1 MHPLG
6 FPQSTKRDFRK
17 LVRQK
22 HSNAFRVIEVSGEN
36 HMTAELPPQIQ
47 NQIAQLQQIQ
57 QQIQALTMQKSQIEA
72 MQKESKMALDEL
84 EKLAEDAVV
93 YRSVGELVIKTSK
106 EESITKL
113 KDREETL
120 SLRLQS
126 ISRQEERLTSRFK
139 QLQEQIQQALGP
151 KAQ

>member
-1 MHPLG
+1 
-6 FPQSTKRDFRK
+6 
-17 LVRQK
+17 
-22 HSNAFRVIEVSGEN
+22 
-36 HMTAELPPQIQ
+36 MTAELPPQIQ

-57 QQIQALTMQKSQIEA
+57 QQIQALAMQKSQVEA

-84 EKLAEDAVV
+84 GRLADDAVV
-93 YRSVGELVIKTSK
+93 YRNVGELVIKTSK

-151 KAQ
+151 RAQ

>member
-1 MHPLG
+1 
-6 FPQSTKRDFRK
+6 
-17 LVRQK
+17 
-22 HSNAFRVIEVSGEN
+22 
-36 HMTAELPPQIQ
+36 MTAELPPQIQ

-57 QQIQALTMQKSQIEA
+57 QQVQALAMQKSQIEA

-84 EKLAEDAVV
+84 EKINDDAII
-93 YRSVGELVIKTSK
+93 YRSIGELIVKTDK
-106 EESITKL
+106 KDSISKL

-139 QLQEQIQQALGP
+139 QLQEQIQQALGQR
-151 KAQ
+151 AE

>member
-1 MHPLG
+1 
-6 FPQSTKRDFRK
+6 
-17 LVRQK
+17 
-22 HSNAFRVIEVSGEN
+22 
-36 HMTAELPPQIQ
+36 MTAELPPQVQ

-57 QQIQALTMQKSQIEA
+57 QQIQALAMQKSQIEA

-84 EKLAEDAVV
+84 ERLTDDAVI
-93 YRSVGELVIKTSK
+93 YRNVGELVIKTTR
-106 EESITKL
+106 EDSIAKL

-139 QLQEQIQQALGP
+139 QLQEQLQQVLGTR
-151 KAQ
+151 AQ

>member
-1 MHPLG
+1 
-6 FPQSTKRDFRK
+6 
-17 LVRQK
+17 
-22 HSNAFRVIEVSGEN
+22 
-36 HMTAELPPQIQ
+36 MTAELPPQVQ

-57 QQIQALTMQKSQIEA
+57 QQIQALAMQKSQIEA

-84 EKLAEDAVV
+84 ERLADDAVV
-93 YRSVGELVIKTSK
+93 YRNVGELVVKTNK
-106 EESITKL
+106 GESITKL

-139 QLQEQIQQALGP
+139 QLQEQIQQALGTR
-151 KAQ
+151 AQ

>member
-1 MHPLG
+1 
-6 FPQSTKRDFRK
+6 
-17 LVRQK
+17 
-22 HSNAFRVIEVSGEN
+22 
-36 HMTAELPPQIQ
+36 MTAELPPQIQ

-57 QQIQALTMQKSQIEA
+57 QQIQAMTMQKSQIEA

-84 EKLAEDAVV
+84 ERLTDDSVI

-106 EESITKL
+106 VESISKL

-151 KAQ
+151 RTQ

>member
-1 MHPLG
+1 
-6 FPQSTKRDFRK
+6 
-17 LVRQK
+17 
-22 HSNAFRVIEVSGEN
+22 
-36 HMTAELPPQIQ
+36 MTAELPPQIQ

-57 QQIQALTMQKSQIEA
+57 QQIQALAMQKSQVEA

-84 EKLAEDAVV
+84 ERLTDDAVV
-93 YRSVGELVIKTSK
+93 YRNVGELVIKTSK

-113 KDREETL
+113 KEREETL

-151 KAQ
+151 RAQ

>member
-1 MHPLG
+1 
-6 FPQSTKRDFRK
+6 
-17 LVRQK
+17 
-22 HSNAFRVIEVSGEN
+22 
-36 HMTAELPPQIQ
+36 MTAELPPQVQ

-57 QQIQALTMQKSQIEA
+57 QQIQALAMQKSQIEA

-84 EKLAEDAVV
+84 ERLADDAVV
-93 YRSVGELVIKTSK
+93 YRNVGELVIKTSK

-139 QLQEQIQQALGP
+139 QLQEQIQQALGTR
-151 KAQ
+151 AQ

>member
-1 MHPLG
+1 
-6 FPQSTKRDFRK
+6 
-17 LVRQK
+17 
-22 HSNAFRVIEVSGEN
+22 
-36 HMTAELPPQIQ
+36 MTAELPPQVQ
-47 NQIAQLQQIQ
+47 NQIAQHQQIQ
-57 QQIQALTMQKSQIEA
+57 QQIQALAMQKSQIEA

-84 EKLAEDAVV
+84 DRLTDDAVV
-93 YRSVGELVIKTSK
+93 YRNVGELVIKTSK

-139 QLQEQIQQALGP
+139 QLQEQIQQALGAR
-151 KAQ
+151 AQ

>member
-1 MHPLG
+1 
-6 FPQSTKRDFRK
+6 
-17 LVRQK
+17 
-22 HSNAFRVIEVSGEN
+22 
-36 HMTAELPPQIQ
+36 MTSELPPQIQ

-57 QQIQALTMQKSQIEA
+57 QQIQALAMQKSQIEA

-84 EKLAEDAVV
+84 EKLADDAVI
-93 YRSVGELVIKTSK
+93 YRSIGELVVKTNK
-106 EESITKL
+106 TDSISKL

-151 KAQ
+151 RAE

>member
-1 MHPLG
+1 
-6 FPQSTKRDFRK
+6 
-17 LVRQK
+17 
-22 HSNAFRVIEVSGEN
+22 
-36 HMTAELPPQIQ
+36 MTAELPPQIQ
-47 NQIAQLQQIQ
+47 NQIAQLQQAQ
-57 QQIQALTMQKSQIEA
+57 QQIQALAMQKSQIEA

-84 EKLAEDAVV
+84 ERLTEDVV
-93 YRSVGELVIKTSK
+93 IYRNVGELVIKTSK
-106 EESITKL
+106 EESISKF

-139 QLQEQIQQALGP
+139 QLQEQLQQALGP

>member
-1 MHPLG
+1 
-6 FPQSTKRDFRK
+6 
-17 LVRQK
+17 
-22 HSNAFRVIEVSGEN
+22 
-36 HMTAELPPQIQ
+36 MTAELPPQIQ

-57 QQIQALTMQKSQIEA
+57 QQIQALAMQKSQVEA

-84 EKLAEDAVV
+84 ERLTDDAVV
-93 YRSVGELVIKTSK
+93 YRNVGELVIKTSK
-106 EESITKL
+106 EESTTKL

-151 KAQ
+151 RAQ

>member
-1 MHPLG
+1 
-6 FPQSTKRDFRK
+6 
-17 LVRQK
+17 
-22 HSNAFRVIEVSGEN
+22 
-36 HMTAELPPQIQ
+36 MTAELPPQIQ

-57 QQIQALTMQKSQIEA
+57 QQIQAMAMQKSQIEA

-84 EKLAEDAVV
+84 ERVTDDAII
-93 YRSVGELVIKTSK
+93 YRSIGELIVKTDK
-106 EESITKL
+106 KDSISKL

-151 KAQ
+151 KAE